1 MKIEERMCPDGSM
14 FYSLITDEGAYI
26 DSISDDEL
34 DVVLDNIDVKD
45 GLLMVFGKHL
55 LEKALSPDF
64 HSDFWGNMLN
74 ALMRS

>member
-1 MKIEERMCPDGSM
+1 MKIKERMCPDGSM
-14 FYSLITDEGAYI
+14 FYSLTTDEGAYI

-55 LEKALSPDF
+55 LEKALNPDF